1 MFLWSYHRK
10 KKHCGKNGIDP
21 GSLCGMEFTLM
32 SLHSTEITRYRLW
45 FLECKLPWVNPVLH
59 WCPCWIL
66 YLLPVALFLIKYSAA
81 IIKLKSTEAIC
92 LHYIS
97 HLPVLSFPY
106 PKNNVFTHWGWDK
119 MATILQMTI
128 SNAFFVNENVWI
140 AINIALKFVPKGQV
154 NNMATLVQIMAWH
167 QPGDKP
173 LSDQMLV
180 SILMHIYI
188 TQPQWV
194 NKNCGL
200 NQMTISNAFS

>member
-1 MFLWSYHRK
+1 MK
-10 KKHCGKNGIDP
+10 
-21 GSLCGMEFTLM
+21 FTLM
-32 SLHSTEITRYRLW
+32 SLHSTEIIRYRSW
-45 FLECKLPWVNPVLH
+45 FLECKLTRVNYVLH
-59 WCPCWIL
+59 WCPWRIL
-66 YLLPVALFLIKYSAA
+66 YILPVALFLIKYSAA
-81 IIKLKSTEAIC
+81 IIKLKTTEAIC
-92 LHYIS
+92 LHYITVVS
-97 HLPVLSFPY
+97 YLPVLSFPY
-106 PKNNVFTHWGWDK
+106 PKSNVFTHWGWDK

-173 LSDQMLV
+173 LSDQMMV